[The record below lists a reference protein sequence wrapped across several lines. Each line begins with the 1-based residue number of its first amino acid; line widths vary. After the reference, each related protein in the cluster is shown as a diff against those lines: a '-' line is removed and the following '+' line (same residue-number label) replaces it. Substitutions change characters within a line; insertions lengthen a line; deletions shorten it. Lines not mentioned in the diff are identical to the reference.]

1 MVHEI
6 GFEGG
11 YAVEIINFKIA
22 DTGDGAKD
30 IPNMAHLHSPSV
42 VSRLRLNLHVSK
54 VSLITTATESTNLFN
69 TPMHICKLR
78 RPHKLLMSQP
88 Q

>member
-1 MVHEI
+1 MVHEV
-6 GFEGG
+6 GFERS

-22 DTGDGAKD
+22 DIGDGAKD

-42 VSRLRLNLHVSK
+42 VSRLRLNLQSAK
-54 VSLITTATESTNLFN
+54 SLITTTTESTNLIN

-78 RPHKLLMSQP
+78 RPHKLLMFQT